1 MPTFD
6 AIFAGIPRICTVPA
20 WVTALTAAL
29 ALSPSL
35 PRAAGIFRHRDF
47 SLGSAWN
54 LKISRAAKFET
65 APGVTGLLVGL
76 DTWGAG
82 DAYTVPCY
90 RTERTDAL
98 HHLLYNRFAW
108 SKVARGLWQ
117 RSGNP
122 PAVEAE
128 IEAESGRHFP
138 PPGNVF
144 SSVSASAWVLPPFM
158 QGLPP
163 PPPQDFRF
171 TPAML
176 PPSGT
181 DGHMAVGQP
190 SGRVVETYATI
201 LLSTGDVVA
210 LSYTLSNPAGLGD
223 GHANGQTASMLPNY
237 AGLIQDE
244 EMKSGINHAMA
255 VSVPAALLT
264 PLIAAPA
271 ATFDRDALTTHPP
284 YSGSLPMGARLALPP
299 GTKLTL
305 STPEGQAIA
314 KAAARYGFILSE
326 RGGSGI
332 TLHVRPN
339 APHQDPVLHSFN
351 EPLQSDLNAIFA
363 QVAYVPK

>member
-1 MPTFD
+1 M
-6 AIFAGIPRICTVPA
+6 G
-20 WVTALTAAL
+20 
-29 ALSPSL
+29 
-35 PRAAGIFRHRDF
+35 
-47 SLGSAWN
+47 
-54 LKISRAAKFET
+54 RAAKFEA
-65 APGVTGLLVGL
+65 APGVAGLAVGL

-90 RTERTDAL
+90 RAAHTDAV
-98 HHLLYNRFAW
+98 HHLLYSRFAW
-108 SKVARGLWQ
+108 YNVARGLWQ
-117 RSGNP
+117 RSGNT

-128 IEAESGRHFP
+128 IRAESSRHFP

-144 SSVSASAWVLPPFM
+144 SSVSATAWVLPQFM
-158 QGLPP
+158 QGLPAP
-163 PPPQDFRF
+163 PPRDFRF
-171 TPAML
+171 TTAML

-210 LSYTLSNPAGLGD
+210 LSYTLSNPAGLGG
-223 GHANGQTASMLPNY
+223 GHDNGQTAAMLPNY

-244 EMKSGINHAMA
+244 EMQSGINHAMA
-255 VSVPAALLT
+255 ISVPASVLAT
-264 PLIAAPA
+264 RMAAPA
-271 ATFDRDALTTHPP
+271 ATFDRDALTSRPP

-299 GTKLTL
+299 GTKLAL
-305 STPEGQAIA
+305 STPEGRAIA
-314 KAAARYGFILSE
+314 AAAARYGFIMAE

-339 APHQDPVLHSFN
+339 APHQDPVLHTIN

-363 QVAYVPK
+363 QVAYVK